1 LCMRWK
7 RRGVGCWHAEPPVES
22 ADCGAESS
30 AKPRKDASKIFK
42 RRIGTSGHSP
52 EGYASGNFERASLRV
67 VMKILWE
74 YGKGKSGTGGGHS
87 TRDLPSSGHLRF
99 ASQEY
104 NTPVRRWVFPQ
115 WVMLKKP
122 DIAVFSWAK
131 QIGLTFA
138 L

>member
-1 LCMRWK
+1 MRHPMRRTHLHQLCMRWK

-67 VMKILWE
+67 VMKPYENTVKENLE
-74 YGKGKSGTGGGHS
+74 LGRAFHLGHS
-87 TRDLPSSGHLRF
+87 
-99 ASQEY
+99 
-104 NTPVRRWVFPQ
+104 
-115 WVMLKKP
+115 
-122 DIAVFSWAK
+122 
-131 QIGLTFA
+131 
-138 L
+138 